1 MLRTATFA
9 AIVRPCLVAILA
21 VSVAACAGRED
32 SEPDRQE
39 RLAMPPD
46 LSGER
51 VGQVPESRR
60 DRGSAAMTAE
70 QREEQERASRDVAP
84 EPVGTRIRQQ
94 GAERWLQVQAAP
106 EQVWDGLNRWL
117 EDEGVPVARREQVLG
132 IIETGWMPRPMGPS
146 GGVFL
151 PLERDPDG
159 APLVDQYL
167 IRVEAAEEQGV
178 SEVFVAHRRVAAMD
192 DGWAPRTAERGLEA
206 EMLRGFMLHLGADE
220 AFIAEQAAQREQRLT
235 RMDTD
240 EAGDPVLIVRE
251 GYLQTFQRVG
261 LALDRAAF
269 TVEDR
274 NRARGRFLVRYD
286 PAADQDD
293 DGPGFFARLAFWRE
307 REPEMERGTYAIV
320 IGSADEGTAVSVRT
334 EEGDRV
340 PERLSERLLLLI
352 DDQLR

>member
-1 MLRTATFA
+1 MLRA
-9 AIVRPCLVAILA
+9 ASPAVIVRPCLIALLA
-21 VSVAACAGRED
+21 LSVAACAGRED
-32 SEPDRQE
+32 SEADRRD
-39 RLAMPPD
+39 RLVMPPD

-51 VGQVPESRR
+51 IGQVPESRR
-60 DRGSAAMTAE
+60 DRGAAAMTGE

-117 EDEGVPVARREQVLG
+117 EDEGVPVARSEQELG

-151 PLERDPDG
+151 PLERDPEG

-167 IRVEAAEEQGV
+167 IRVEAGEEQGM
-178 SEVFVAHRRVAAMD
+178 SEVFVAHRRVAAVD
-192 DGWAPRTAERGLEA
+192 DGWAPRTGERGLEG

-220 AFIAEQAAQREQRLT
+220 AFAAEQAAQREQRLT

-240 EAGDPVLIVRE
+240 EEGHPILIVRE

-274 NRARGRFLVRYD
+274 NRAQGRFLVRYD

-293 DGPGFFARLAFWRE
+293 DGPGFFSRLAFWRE
-307 REPEMERGTYAIV
+307 REPELERGTYAVV
-320 IGSADEGTAVSVRT
+320 IGSGDDGSTVSVRS

-340 PERLSERLLLLI
+340 SERLSERLLILI